1 MTPIIITHPK
11 EITHPLKGCS
21 QPTFEYLERNRF
33 LSSQQFG
40 FRRNRSTSSAV
51 VYFTVIVRKSMDRDQ
66 LTGALFVDLKKAFD
80 TVDHSI
86 LISKLPLYGIEHAEQ
101 I

>member
-1 MTPIIITHPK
+1 
-11 EITHPLKGCS
+11 
-21 QPTFEYLERNRF
+21 
-33 LSSQQFG
+33 
-40 FRRNRSTSSAV
+40 
-51 VYFTVIVRKSMDRDQ
+51 MDRDQ